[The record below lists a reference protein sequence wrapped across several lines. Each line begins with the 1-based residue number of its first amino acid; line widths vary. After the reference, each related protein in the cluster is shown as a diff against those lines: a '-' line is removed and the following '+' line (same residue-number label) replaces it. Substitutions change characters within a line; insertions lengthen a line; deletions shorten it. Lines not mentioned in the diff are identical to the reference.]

1 MDTQELADRYLR
13 LREEAEPKLR
23 KIIEKARAEHKKTDG
38 DVEIQK
44 ELNEKISRL
53 TYYVGCIISGVDE
66 IFKKRYDADP
76 KLIQEI
82 INPIGELND
91 ELRKLL

>member
-44 ELNEKISRL
+44 ELNEEL
-53 TYYVGCIISGVDE
+53 
-66 IFKKRYDADP
+66 YDLAFTVRT
-76 KLIQEI
+76 I
-82 INPIGELND
+82 INEVD
-91 ELRKLL
+91 DLLKKKCQS